1 MKQIQGGYLCA
12 MLDECMSVAC
22 MVASGMT
29 AVAPTLEMKTSFF
42 RPGAP
47 GKIRGVGRVVKWG
60 RQVASPRG
68 ELFDPDGRLLA
79 KATARRSPPPSR
91 PTRNSG
97 RLALLFAGLWLAFA
111 APAQAASPFAD
122 WAVVVVA
129 GDWHAIPAGPS
140 EAFDNARRDV
150 ALERAGFQQANLRQF
165 SVRPERY
172 KDAGL
177 AKSDPNTIFES
188 LVDLTGK
195 ATGGCLVYFS
205 SHGAPQGVVV
215 DQQILPPPVLA
226 GMLDRTCG
234 ARPTVVVISACFSG
248 VFVPAL
254 AGANR
259 MVLTAARP
267 DRSSFGCGEADRYPY
282 FDECFLSSIAEAK
295 TFPSLAT
302 AVQACVATREVKEG
316 MKPPSEP
323 QLFIGGALR
332 PLLPL
337 YQLVTGPPRAN

>member
-1 MKQIQGGYLCA
+1 
-12 MLDECMSVAC
+12 ML
-22 MVASGMT
+22 
-29 AVAPTLEMKTSFF
+29 
-42 RPGAP
+42 
-47 GKIRGVGRVVKWG
+47 
-60 RQVASPRG
+60 
-68 ELFDPDGRLLA
+68 
-79 KATARRSPPPSR
+79 
-91 PTRNSG
+91 
-97 RLALLFAGLWLAFA
+97 
-111 APAQAASPFAD
+111 AD

-129 GDWHAIPAGPS
+129 GDWHAHSGGPS

-150 ALERAGFQQANLRQF
+150 TQALEHAGFAAANVRQF

-177 AKSDPNTIFES
+177 DKSDLNTIFNS
-188 LVDLTGK
+188 MVDLTGK

-234 ARPTVVVISACFSG
+234 TRPTVVVISACFSG

-254 AGANR
+254 ASANR

-267 DRSSFGCGEADRYPY
+267 DRSSFGCGEADKYPY
-282 FDECFLSSIAEAK
+282 FDECFLSSISDAK
-295 TFPSLAT
+295 TFPALGV
-302 AVQACVATREVKEG
+302 AVQTCVATREVKEG

-332 PLLPL
+332 PLLPFYAL
-337 YQLVTGPPRAN
+337 ASGPPRTD